1 MFSLAKTDKRTHLV
15 DYIMKLKIISHLM
28 IFLMLCSVMASPI
41 AQATKTESKS
51 TSPTAFLPDWD
62 ITLNQNINPLQSLE
76 YDYLEDTFGY
86 DDQGNFYLAF
96 VEDYAQNVHPDANPS
111 TRGIHIL
118 KFDANGTHEWSK
130 TVTSNNRCTSY
141 SDFYCKLHGLFI
153 TGEDSFYVTLG
164 TYYSNNFNFG
174 SITKN
179 VNSYIP

>member
-1 MFSLAKTDKRTHLV
+1 
-15 DYIMKLKIISHLM
+15 
-28 IFLMLCSVMASPI
+28 MLCSMMVSPI
-41 AQATKTESKS
+41 AQATKTESRS

-96 VEDYAQNVHPDANPS
+96 VEDYAQYVHPDANPS

-130 TVTSNNRCTSY
+130 NGY
-141 SDFYCKLHGLFI
+141 
-153 TGEDSFYVTLG
+153 
-164 TYYSNNFNFG
+164 
-174 SITKN
+174 
-179 VNSYIP
+179 